1 MTRCVLMCSDVLMG
15 ATKHISIRVS
25 EELVKEMDAEAK
37 RLERSRA
44 WVISRRLENGRTL
57 PPLFK
62 VDKETGEITQ
72 IPEGGVK
79 NGGVVG
85 EGGNNPQLD
94 ERGVGGGIAE
104 SDAGAVLTGGLPS
117 VAGGGGGKAVGKEK
131 RVRKGSAAKK
141 GDTPAVSA
149 GWFPYSMCPHGYQ
162 NSFACERDGGGCTR

>member
-1 MTRCVLMCSDVLMG
+1 MG

-57 PPLFK
+57 PPLYK
-62 VDKETGEITQ
+62 VDRETGEITQ

-85 EGGNNPQLD
+85 EGGNNTGVD
-94 ERGVGGGIAE
+94 KRGVGDGIAE
-104 SDAGAVLTGGLPS
+104 SDAGAVLTGS
-117 VAGGGGGKAVGKEK
+117 VRAAAGGGGGKASRAEK
-131 RVRKGSAAKK
+131 RAKTTSAAKK
-141 GDTPAVSA
+141 SGETAVSA
-149 GWFPYSMCPHGYQ
+149 GWFPNSLCPHGWQ
-162 NSFACERDGGGCTR
+162 NSFSCEKNNGGCKR